1 MKDFDRTVLKVVA
14 VVLVAMCCTGCMLSA
29 RKRQPVPV
37 EEEISMEPISTE
49 AMLASAESTRFED
62 VPVPATLAYD
72 RDKSFSFE
80 NDSVR
85 VAYLVYE
92 GKGNISEVVQFM
104 LDKLTGDGW
113 QLGNVIE
120 RGETTLVFTESS
132 RKEQL
137 IVSVVQNG
145 RNVILSI
152 TLTPGGP
159 SRMASPSAR

>member
-1 MKDFDRTVLKVVA
+1 MKDFDRTIVTVVA
-14 VVLVAMCCTGCMLSA
+14 VVLAAMCCTGCMFPG
-29 RKRQPVPV
+29 RRGQPVPV
-37 EEEISMEPISTE
+37 EEEIAMEPISTE
-49 AMLASAESTRFED
+49 AMLASAESSRFED
-62 VPVPATLAYD
+62 IPVPATLVYD
-72 RDKSFSFE
+72 RQKSFAFE
-80 NDSVR
+80 NDNVR

-92 GKGNISEVVQFM
+92 GKGDIAEVVQFM

-137 IVSVVQNG
+137 TVSIVQNG
-145 RNVILSI
+145 RNVILAI